1 MLSYST
7 HRLISRIVHRPAE
20 PKREFLYQS
29 IPTGSFDRLRLA
41 DYIGICRPERSVRF
55 FANVN
60 VAPWLRSGELFL
72 LSESGR
78 SPGEEVRFA
87 PDSSVAGAGFEPSV
101 PLTTTLR
108 EISRST
114 FLYFS
119 PRERAPF

>member
-1 MLSYST
+1 M
-7 HRLISRIVHRPAE
+7 
-20 PKREFLYQS
+20 
-29 IPTGSFDRLRLA
+29 
-41 DYIGICRPERSVRF
+41 RF

-60 VAPWLRSGELFL
+60 VAPWLRSDELFL

-114 FLYFS
+114 FFVFQPSRESPLLAKKDQGFESFS
-119 PRERAPF
+119 LQWCVRCEPDFLFCGPR

>member
-1 MLSYST
+1 M
-7 HRLISRIVHRPAE
+7 
-20 PKREFLYQS
+20 
-29 IPTGSFDRLRLA
+29 
-41 DYIGICRPERSVRF
+41 RF

-60 VAPWLRSGELFL
+60 VAPWLRSDELFL

-114 FLYFS
+114 FFVFQPSRESPLLAKKDQGFESFS
-119 PRERAPF
+119 LQWCVHCEPDFLFCGPR